1 MWFMVDP
8 LRGIRNTYAF
18 TFKNCK
24 RRSIALEYV
33 RILSCICN
41 FRGKTLILKK
51 NKGKLSFVV
60 YVFENKMAQNVSK
73 YKNISNQNII
83 SKHCKKKNY
92 KKIETSSERALSTT
106 QYSLECYNI
115 KHSPF
120 YQQNSC
126 VKLAAISFLAKYE
139 QNFQIL
145 VQRPLEKEEMP
156 TIIDPI

>member
-1 MWFMVDP
+1 MYLKIKWPRKFQ
-8 LRGIRNTYAF
+8 NTKISV
-18 TFKNCK
+18 TK
-24 RRSIALEYV
+24 
-33 RILSCICN
+33 
-41 FRGKTLILKK
+41 ILK
-51 NKGKLSFVV
+51 V
-60 YVFENKMAQNVSK
+60 
-73 YKNISNQNII
+73 NIA
-83 SKHCKKKNY
+83 KKNY